1 MIKEG
6 PSISVD
12 VSKSGVAYQGWLSY
26 GKPHGKARKA
36 DMTRTG
42 LSAIKALA
50 DDLGAKD
57 GVAVPVAY
65 EDTGIYSKPLRMFLS
80 ESGMVE
86 AVMSPLLS
94 AKVRKADDK
103 PIKTDM
109 RDCASIAEAY
119 YGVPVRI
126 RADAD
131 QFLRRDMLF
140 YELETI
146 DQFCTRFVTKKED

>member
-57 GVAVPVAY
+57 GVVVPVAY
-65 EDTGIYSKPLRMFLS
+65 EDTGIYVKVILKLS
-80 ESGMVE
+80 ERECGHFIGPSFRIL
-86 AVMSPLLS
+86 ANIPLSLCS
-94 AKVRKADDK
+94 QAL
-103 PIKTDM
+103 P
-109 RDCASIAEAY
+109 
-119 YGVPVRI
+119 
-126 RADAD
+126 
-131 QFLRRDMLF
+131 
-140 YELETI
+140 
-146 DQFCTRFVTKKED
+146 